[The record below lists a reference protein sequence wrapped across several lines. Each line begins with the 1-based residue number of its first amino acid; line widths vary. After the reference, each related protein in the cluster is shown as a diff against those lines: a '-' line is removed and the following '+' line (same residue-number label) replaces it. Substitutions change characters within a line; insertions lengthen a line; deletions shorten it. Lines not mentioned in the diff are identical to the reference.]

1 MDGKSEEPFSSLLVE
16 LETIQIYFNV
26 SVSEIK
32 SAFNFIP
39 NLKFKI
45 SNLNIKIV
53 FWSLF
58 FVTIEH
64 WFNIYFMG
72 ILEWMEIVEIKT
84 FFDEGMESLIQWQT
98 TLFEFR
104 DKKIGGPHLM
114 ENFSFEKYIL
124 TGCRFYIVDTGEKI
138 DIL

>member
-53 FWSLF
+53 FWRLF

-64 WFNIYFMG
+64 
-72 ILEWMEIVEIKT
+72 
-84 FFDEGMESLIQWQT
+84 
-98 TLFEFR
+98 
-104 DKKIGGPHLM
+104 
-114 ENFSFEKYIL
+114 
-124 TGCRFYIVDTGEKI
+124 
-138 DIL
+138 